1 MIIVMITKEYQLYN
15 KKPHD
20 IMRTKSNDLL

>member
-1 MIIVMITKEYQLYN
+1 M

-20 IMRTKSNDLL
+20 IMLK

>member
-1 MIIVMITKEYQLYN
+1 MIIVMTTKDYQLYN
-15 KKPHD
+15 KTPLD